1 MTIDSILQAPLNRR
15 TLSLVTI
22 AMGLSACG
30 GGSDEPS
37 APSEPPQITDHPA
50 DVTASAGESATFLVK
65 VNSST
70 PTSYQWLR
78 NGTPLDGAT
87 ASELSLASIET
98 TDSGSRFSVKVT
110 NAAGSVQSNAATL
123 LVQPRGWVEGIA
135 LASGALGALTRDRS
149 VIGLSKSGD
158 LFVWDRP
165 ARQLTRVTA
174 EGQSIAL
181 QGSLQALNVNSWKL
195 AVLEHPDGSL
205 YVTEANLAPSGQINT
220 EHGGGGKIHRI
231 SADGSHTVLY
241 QAVISFGESPVG
253 KLTPIGV
260 AQDPSGNIYTLHFNS
275 PALYRVPTTA
285 DQTPPSKFADLLP
298 QPFEQLAIVLR
309 YSVSLSL
316 TSTTSGKIF
325 ASSTAGHTA
334 FGIGP
339 VTRYDAFDYEIGSD
353 GTRSPIKFGAT
364 AAYSLITHGEHVYA
378 LAKNEQD
385 YMCLVRRNPD
395 GSMQLI
401 AGGSGSETVP
411 GPLSGGL
418 GNWVRLAGVT
428 PEGRIVLGDLALDET
443 GEYWR
448 YFVVTPPAI

>member
-1 MTIDSILQAPLNRR
+1 MSIDPIMQAPLSRR

-22 AMGLSACG
+22 AMSLSACG

-37 APSEPPQITDHPA
+37 APSEPPKITEHPV
-50 DVTASAGESATFLVK
+50 DVTASAGESATFRVK
-65 VNSST
+65 VNSSA
-70 PTSYQWLR
+70 PVSYQWLR
-78 NGTPLDGAT
+78 NGAPLDGAT
-87 ASELSLASIET
+87 ASELSLASIEA
-98 TDSGSRFSVKVT
+98 TDSGSSFSVKVT
-110 NAAGSVQSNAATL
+110 NAAGSVQSNAAKL
-123 LVQPRGWVEGIA
+123 LVHPRGWVEGIA
-135 LASGALGALTRDRS
+135 LASGAVGALTQDRS
-149 VIGLSKSGD
+149 VVGLSKSGD

-165 ARQLTRVTA
+165 ARQLTRVNA

-205 YVTEANLAPSGQINT
+205 YVTETNLAPSGQINT

-241 QAVISFGESPVG
+241 QAVISFGESPAG

-260 AQDPSGNIYTLHFNS
+260 AQGPSGNICTLHFNS
-275 PALYRVPTTA
+275 PALYKIPTTA
-285 DQTPPSKFADLLP
+285 AQPTPSKFADLLSE
-298 QPFEQLAIVLR
+298 PFEQLAIVLR

-325 ASSTAGHTA
+325 VSSTAGQTA
-334 FGIGP
+334 SGIGP
-339 VTRYDAFDYEIGSD
+339 GKRYDAFDYVISSD
-353 GTRSPIKFGAT
+353 GKRTPIKFGAT
-364 AAYSLITHGEHVYA
+364 AAYSLIAHGEHVYA
-378 LAKNEQD
+378 LVKNEQD

-395 GSMQLI
+395 GSIQII

-418 GNWVRLAGVT
+418 GDWVRLAGVT
-428 PEGRIVLGDLALDET
+428 PEGRIVLGDLMLDET